1 MHIDLENY
9 DFKSYLVEIGL
20 DKKYA
25 NMVSVV
31 EILKEEIKDIKED
44 DEFRLTK
51 EGIYNRNGLI

>member
-31 EILKEEIKDIKED
+31 EILK
-44 DEFRLTK
+44 
-51 EGIYNRNGLI
+51 